1 MAKQSDLEAIR
12 KYIAY
17 AEARLAEQ
25 DASIQRSSEEG
36 QALRVAEALRRSL
49 LDGLDAA
56 RTRLATLEADE
67 LSPPKPGNTKT

>member
-1 MAKQSDLEAIR
+1 MTKQSDLEAIR

-25 DASIQRSSEEG
+25 SASIQRSSEEG
-36 QALRVAEALRRSL
+36 QAPRVAEALRQSL

-56 RTRLATLEADE
+56 RRSLAALEADE
-67 LSPPKPGNTKT
+67 LSRAKPGNTKT